1 MRAIRSAT
9 ALVSLAIIAAT
20 AACTENTGPGPQ
32 TGGSTTLRVAPRT
45 STIVAGEVVTLT
57 AQVFDEFGDPMAGVK
72 YTWTSSDES
81 VATVSVSGTVL
92 GRGEG
97 RAAITATGAGKAQT
111 SSVQVLRGDKQ
122 PKSGGDPL

>member
-1 MRAIRSAT
+1 MRTIRSAT

-32 TGGSTTLRVAPRT
+32 TGGSTTLRVVPRT

-72 YTWTSSDES
+72 YIWTSSDES

-111 SSVQVLRGDKQ
+111 S
-122 PKSGGDPL
+122 P